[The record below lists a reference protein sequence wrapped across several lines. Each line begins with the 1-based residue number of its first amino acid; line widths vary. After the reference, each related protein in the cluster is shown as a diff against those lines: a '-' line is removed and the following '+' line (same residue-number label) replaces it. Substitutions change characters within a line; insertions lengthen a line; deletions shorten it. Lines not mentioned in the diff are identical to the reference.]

1 MAALYQLTA
10 RIATGK
16 ADFLQFEKRL
26 QNPDVPV
33 QEVRLCSIFFGY
45 SPQRVFIL
53 IRDPFDSGKGA
64 INF

>member
-33 QEVRLCSIFFGY
+33 QEVRLYSIFLAIRRSGY
-45 SPQRVFIL
+45 S
-53 IRDPFDSGKGA
+53 S
-64 INF
+64 N